1 MILCAWSVSRLYG
14 RLRLMYGLPL
24 SAQGMDSYLAGICN
38 WIRRK
43 LWNCY
48 CKLLGIIPMRRE
60 YAEVCP
66 SVFVG
71 PCWARP
77 QRRKTVAIGKLAPVL
92 ALIGKPPPLRMSP
105 ESMSIPE
112 MRVGILLCIGRW
124 KTVVL
129 AVVAVLLQV
138 GADTNARS
146 DATSY
151 TPLFWAA
158 GWNANLII
166 AALLIEAEAD
176 VNTEESR
183 DDSLTGSDGFPTY
196 GYETT
201 PLHIV
206 E

>member
-1 MILCAWSVSRLYG
+1 MCLECVSFIWTAYG
-14 RLRLMYGLPL
+14 LMYGLPL
-24 SAQGMDSYLAGICN
+24 SAQGHGFIFGRNMQLDSEETV
-38 WIRRK
+38 
-43 LWNCY
+43 NCY

-124 KTVVL
+124 KTVVWL
-129 AVVAVLLQV
+129 LLQ
-138 GADTNARS
+138 
-146 DATSY
+146 SY
-151 TPLFWAA
+151 YKWGPILMPEVM
-158 GWNANLII
+158 L
-166 AALLIEAEAD
+166 LLIHLCFGRLD
-176 VNTEESR
+176 GMQI
-183 DDSLTGSDGFPTY
+183 SL
-196 GYETT
+196 
-201 PLHIV
+201 
-206 E
+206 